1 MFLISESNNL
11 NFEKNS
17 EYEIYHNMIG
27 IFEQLKKKKIKLN
40 LVDGNAVELDNTGA
54 EYEIRLGIEPEV
66 ETPKTKLE
74 RILSK
79 IIFNSPDKEFKKYID
94 TIKPDTTKIQ
104 HTLLLKNLKI
114 IYDILEIR
122 RVESCYGE
130 IYPGANDRFVDARM
144 VNFKKQVPED
154 VIPIDPIEA
163 LRFARY
169 DQVDLV
175 LKSEFKDAI
184 DYIKAVELT
193 GKKGAYDLALMYWE
207 KVVQEF
213 LFRKKETNE
222 NQELED
228 FLSDD
233 VRNQKSKDGTEE
245 SKTNSEQ
252 NDDKSSKTLEDV
264 INEKIEEEGEDKS
277 KEKDGGTKEEKVA
290 EAKKSKLLSDF
301 KNPFELDDKSKSS
314 FEDTRERLKKS
325 GKKEITSIEKELEK
339 ISKKKVIQKSNW
351 NNIQS
356 HITVN
361 EHKHTD
367 LIEFNKTTSRKLKST
382 FKKIQGGR
390 MSEVDST
397 GEDIDVEAYIDF
409 KINKIGKFLI
419 NSKKFSGFDIILAID
434 ESSSMGDHMDTV
446 KRMCATLYDS
456 ISDLPHVRLTIMGWN
471 GTAGHCYI
479 KKITKPTQIGSL
491 EAFGETPLAMALGYA
506 KHEIEKMTSQR
517 RLFFLITDGHPN
529 EHGDIAIA
537 RKAIKQMH
545 HKGIS
550 CNGIYVGDNTAE
562 NTSQMKEIFL
572 DNFVICENFDYVDT
586 YLMDKISK
594 QIIRSIKKVNFN

>member
-1 MFLISESNNL
+1 MFLISESSNL

-40 LVDGNAVELDNTGA
+40 LVDGNAAELDNTGA
-54 EYEIRLGIEPEV
+54 EYEIRLGVEPEA

-74 RILSK
+74 RVLSK
-79 IIFNSPDKEFKKYID
+79 IIFNSPDKEFKKYLD
-94 TIKPDTTKIQ
+94 TVKPDTTKVQ

-130 IYPGANDRFVDARM
+130 IYPGANDRFVDAR
-144 VNFKKQVPED
+144 VENFKKQVPD
-154 VIPIDPIEA
+154 DIIPIDPIEA
-163 LRFARY
+163 LRYARY
-169 DQVDLV
+169 DQIDLV
-175 LKSEFKDAI
+175 LKSEFKAAI

-213 LFRKKETNE
+213 LFRKKEKNE

-277 KEKDGGTKEEKVA
+277 KEKDGGTKEEKTA
-290 EAKKSKLLSDF
+290 EDKKSKLLSDF
-301 KNPFELDDKSKSS
+301 KTPFELDDKSKSS

-325 GKKEITSIEKELEK
+325 GKKEISTVEKELEK
-339 ISKKKVIQKSNW
+339 ISKKKVVEKSNW

-367 LIEFNKTTSRKLKST
+367 
-382 FKKIQGGR
+382 
-390 MSEVDST
+390 
-397 GEDIDVEAYIDF
+397 
-409 KINKIGKFLI
+409 
-419 NSKKFSGFDIILAID
+419 
-434 ESSSMGDHMDTV
+434 
-446 KRMCATLYDS
+446 
-456 ISDLPHVRLTIMGWN
+456 
-471 GTAGHCYI
+471 
-479 KKITKPTQIGSL
+479 
-491 EAFGETPLAMALGYA
+491 
-506 KHEIEKMTSQR
+506 
-517 RLFFLITDGHPN
+517 
-529 EHGDIAIA
+529 
-537 RKAIKQMH
+537 
-545 HKGIS
+545 
-550 CNGIYVGDNTAE
+550 
-562 NTSQMKEIFL
+562 
-572 DNFVICENFDYVDT
+572 
-586 YLMDKISK
+586 
-594 QIIRSIKKVNFN
+594 